1 MKLSSYIEKTYKDKL
16 TIIRYVSIE
25 NADGTTGEVQDPSE
39 DLVGIPCRISML
51 KPDERN
57 GDTPDADDTYT
68 RVKIFLNPKVRVSKS
83 DRLIAD
89 QYLEGVKVQSFEG
102 RAGDPFIYDLSQE
115 VVLVEKRVKAN
126 V

>member
-1 MKLSSYIEKTYKDKL
+1 MKLSSYVEKTYKDKL
-16 TIIRYVSIE
+16 TIIRYVSVE
-25 NADGTTGEVQDPSE
+25 NADGTTGEAQDHAE
-39 DLVGIPCRISML
+39 DLVDIPCRISML
-51 KPDERN
+51 KPDERD
-57 GDTPDADDTYT
+57 GDTPDVDGTFT
-68 RVKIFLNPKVRVSKS
+68 RVKIFLSPIYTVFKS

-115 VVLVEKRVKAN
+115 VILVENRVKVN

>member
-1 MKLSSYIEKTYKDKL
+1 MKISSYIEKTYKDKL
-16 TIIRYVSIE
+16 TIIRYVSTE

-39 DLVGIPCRISML
+39 DLVDIPCRISML
-51 KPDERN
+51 KPDERD
-57 GDTPDADDTYT
+57 GDTPDADGTFT
-68 RVKIFLNPKVRVSKS
+68 RVKIFLNPKYPVFKS

-115 VVLVEKRVKAN
+115 VVLVEKRVKVN